1 MPSVYSK
8 RASQVALVV
17 KDLPANARR
26 HKRHGFNPWVETIPQ
41 RRARHP
47 TPVFLPR
54 ESH

>member
-1 MPSVYSK
+1 MPSVCSK

-26 HKRHGFNPWVETIPQ
+26 HKRHGFHPWVETIPQ
-41 RRARHP
+41 RRAQHP
-47 TPVFLPR
+47 TPVFLPG